1 MKKTIWAYM
10 KVLPLIVS
18 SLFLL
23 SCTNDIDSASTTAR
37 IDSSKD
43 DSVALSDNDGKSDKD
58 TRKENG
64 NSTSGNSGGTT
75 TPASGGSSSDPSY
88 DIIDFGDNFIR
99 GFDASAVDY
108 YENVYAPSNTWT
120 KTPWFEK
127 DGTEKTFFNMLAD
140 HGFNTIRLRVWVN
153 PTVTSTINNDSYWP
167 TSTTNWRIGD
177 TTLERTTSFAK
188 KAKTAGFKVLIDFH
202 LSDYWTDPSV
212 QLIPESWQ
220 SITSASEMAEKL
232 SSYMTESLEYMKNN
246 GVTPDFVQVG
256 NEIDRGILVDKS
268 VDASGTIKSATTAD
282 TAISGGISTNNFKTY
297 IKAACKAVR
306 DFDSGIKIIVH
317 ITTKNESRFS
327 NIPSDSEYDI
337 VGLSYY
343 PWEDHGT
350 ISNLKTV
357 IQKYVNAG
365 KTVMVVETSA
375 SAKSYTDDYASR
387 AYTNLGGESIFDD
400 IATDSSKIKATETN
414 QKNILRH
421 IMQEIYG
428 SGGNGICIWGG
439 ERRDDQYGLC
449 DWEGNVYEA
458 IDAFNYKP
466 ADGYK
471 TEGDSNTA
479 SGDGNSSEAE
489 STVTLYAENTVSGN
503 YETELLSSTALDSYT
518 SGTVTV
524 SGTWVSGS
532 ASPGI
537 MIDGTW
543 NKKLWNDSTNSNS
556 QTFDLSE
563 IKGKKLGI
571 NMYSDD
577 TSYKIIVTYTPSE

>member
-23 SCTNDIDSASTTAR
+23 SCTNDIDNASTTAG
-37 IDSSKD
+37 IDSSGD
-43 DSVALSDNDGKSDKD
+43 DAVALSDNDGKSDKN
-58 TRKENG
+58 TRKE
-64 NSTSGNSGGTT
+64 S
-75 TPASGGSSSDPSY
+75 ASGGSSSDPSY
-88 DIIDFGDNFIR
+88 DIIDFADNFIR

-140 HGFNTIRLRVWVN
+140 HGFNTIRLRVWVD

-220 SITSASEMAEKL
+220 TITSASEMAEKL
-232 SSYMTESLEYMKNN
+232 SSYMTEALEYMKNN

-268 VDASGTIKSATTAD
+268 VDASQTPKSATTAD
-282 TAISGGISTNNFKTY
+282 AAISGGISTNNFKTY

-306 DFDSGIKIIVH
+306 DFDSGIKIIIH
-317 ITTKNESRFS
+317 ITTKNESRFL
-327 NIPSDSEYDI
+327 NIPSDTEYDI

-387 AYTNLGGESIFDD
+387 AYTNLGGESIYDD
-400 IATDSSKIKATETN
+400 VATDDSKVTATEVN

-421 IMQEIYG
+421 IMQEVFDA
-428 SGGNGICIWGG
+428 GGNGICIWGG

-449 DWEGNVYEA
+449 DWGGNVYEA

-466 ADGYK
+466 ADGYPSES
-471 TEGDSNTA
+471 EGENVGNSDDSSDDAEEETGESLPYTA
-479 SGDGNSSEAE
+479 SSFPFEKAYVGTGSSETFLKKDSFVNVSAATATIKFSW
-489 STVTLYAENTVSGN
+489 STWSGN
-503 YETELLSSTALDSYT
+503 PWFGAGS
-518 SGTVTV
+518 
-524 SGTWVSGS
+524 TWVSNDNGLQW
-532 ASPGI
+532 
-537 MIDGTW
+537 GT
-543 NKKLWNDSTNSNS
+543 NEAYGTISVETLKQNDLQVGGAENGEYTITVSI
-556 QTFDLSE
+556 SE
-563 IKGKKLGI
+563 
-571 NMYSDD
+571 
-577 TSYKIIVTYTPSE
+577 

>member
-23 SCTNDIDSASTTAR
+23 SCTNDIDSASTTAG

-58 TRKENG
+58 TRKE
-64 NSTSGNSGGTT
+64 S
-75 TPASGGSSSDPSY
+75 ASGGSSSDPSY

-140 HGFNTIRLRVWVN
+140 HGFNTIRLRVWVD
-153 PTVTSTINNDSYWP
+153 PAVTSTINNDSYWP

-188 KAKTAGFKVLIDFH
+188 KAKTAGFKVLIDCH

-220 SITSASEMAEKL
+220 TITSASDMAEKL

-306 DFDSGIKIIVH
+306 DFDSGIKIILH

-327 NIPSDSEYDI
+327 NIPSDTEYDI

-343 PWEDHGT
+343 PWENHGT

-387 AYTNLGGESIFDD
+387 AYTNLGGESIYDD
-400 IATDSSKIKATETN
+400 VATDDSKIKASETN

-428 SGGNGICIWGG
+428 SGGKGICIWGG

-449 DWEGNVYEA
+449 DWDGNVYEA
-458 IDAFNYKP
+458 INAFNYKP
-466 ADGYK
+466 AEGYPSES
-471 TEGDSNTA
+471 EGENAGVSDDSSDDAEEDDSILANSKDFSGSGYIQILDSSVFENLSVSSIKILVKLTSA
-479 SGDGNSSEAE
+479 SEWWASASSA
-489 STVTLYAENTVSGN
+489 SSWGENTYQSLSWSDSDAGYSAEITSSDFISALLTNGLYIHVADSDTLGN
-503 YETELLSSTALDSYT
+503 
-518 SGTVTV
+518 VTI
-524 SGTWVSGS
+524 TY
-532 ASPGI
+532 AS
-537 MIDGTW
+537 
-543 NKKLWNDSTNSNS
+543 N
-556 QTFDLSE
+556 
-563 IKGKKLGI
+563 
-571 NMYSDD
+571 
-577 TSYKIIVTYTPSE
+577 